1 MITYGVF
8 TKDKDFAIKLITYK
22 TRRCKSVNIQSTSI
36 SYIANTDTGVIY
48 RWVNPVD
55 NNLRGIKVDIGIIDI
70 DTCSL
75 DMIQLIVNYCIII
88 EEQYDII
95 TQSRNEPY
103 DLDTLIDRLEK
114 VKYIK
119 GNLENV
125 KYYGD
130 EYEEKVI
137 HNLTILENSLFLEW
151 V

>member
-22 TRRCKSVNIQSTSI
+22 IRRCKSVNIQSTPI

-119 GNLENV
+119 GNLKNV

-137 HNLTILENSLFLEW
+137 HNLTILENSLFLE
-151 V
+151 

>member
-48 RWVNPVD
+48 SWVNPVD

-119 GNLENV
+119 GNLKNV

-137 HNLTILENSLFLEW
+137 HNLTILENSLFLE
-151 V
+151 

>member
-137 HNLTILENSLFLEW
+137 HNLTILENSLFLE
-151 V
+151 

>member
-119 GNLENV
+119 GNLKNV

-137 HNLTILENSLFLEW
+137 HNLTILENSLFLE
-151 V
+151 

>member
-22 TRRCKSVNIQSTSI
+22 IRRCKSVNIQSTPI

-119 GNLENV
+119 GNLKTV

-137 HNLTILENSLFLEW
+137 HNLTILENSLFLE
-151 V
+151 